1 MTLRLTVG
9 NDDLITSRFAI
20 SPLWELVHAV
30 RRVSET
36 TDHAPLRPWLAR
48 YRPRARAINL
58 EVVLALQAPHWGVDF
73 LTVVPAGTSPTI
85 EEQLAEVRRT
95 PADRVRRDAEEA
107 FRRCGGVSPRIR
119 DILLGENA
127 ANHIADVL
135 AVAWDELLAPE
146 WPVLRAVLER
156 DIVHRA
162 GQLAARGWS
171 AALDGL
177 HSRVSWR
184 DGAIELDGWTADGGE
199 GDALGGRGLLFVPS
213 VFIWP
218 RLALGLHPPT
228 LVYPARGVAALWE
241 KPAPVPSAPDGLG
254 RLIGS
259 SRAAVLRSLDEPAS
273 TTQLA
278 AILGQSL
285 GALGDH
291 LAVLRASGLVTR
303 ARSGRS
309 VLYHRT
315 PVGDALIALSPP
327 RLGGR

>member
-1 MTLRLTVG
+1 MTLRLIVG

-162 GQLAARGWS
+162 GQLAARLAFQGEL
-171 AALDGL
+171 A
-177 HSRVSWR
+177 RRR
-184 DGAIELDGWTADGGE
+184 D
-199 GDALGGRGLLFVPS
+199 R
-213 VFIWP
+213 
-218 RLALGLHPPT
+218 
-228 LVYPARGVAALWE
+228 
-241 KPAPVPSAPDGLG
+241 
-254 RLIGS
+254 
-259 SRAAVLRSLDEPAS
+259 
-273 TTQLA
+273 
-278 AILGQSL
+278 
-285 GALGDH
+285 
-291 LAVLRASGLVTR
+291 TR
-303 ARSGRS
+303 RMDSGR
-309 VLYHRT
+309 R
-315 PVGDALIALSPP
+315 
-327 RLGGR
+327 